1 LAGIVD
7 VAGSELAV
15 PVGIVDAGGG
25 TVPASCVTLGATV
38 QAAIATAARHRTSSV
53 PSRRAA
59 ALDPLLGF
67 GRRLV
72 RIPTT
77 G

>member
-1 LAGIVD
+1 LAGIVE

-15 PVGIVDAGGG
+15 PVGVVDAGGG
-25 TVPASCVTLGATV
+25 TVPASRVTLGATV
-38 QAAIATAARHRTSSV
+38 QAAIATAARHRTKNV
-53 PSRRAA
+53 PSPRAA
-59 ALDPLLGF
+59 ALDPILGF
-67 GRRLV
+67 GRQLV